1 MHDAAQNQERCRN
14 PRKFNV
20 DFTKIQARFNI
31 PLIEYPV
38 EFLERSVVRSSTTT
52 NSMDIFSVV
61 QLIGGLAF
69 FLYGMNIMSSG
80 LEQIAGGKMEH
91 MLRKVASNKML
102 SLLVGAGITIAI
114 QSSSALTVMLVGLV
128 NSGILSFGE
137 TIGVLMGSNIGTTLT
152 AWLLSLAGME
162 SGNIF
167 ISLLKPENFA
177 PIFALIGIIMI
188 MASKTQKRKSIG
200 NIAVGFAVLMYGMT
214 MMSDAMAPLADM
226 PQFTDLMTAF
236 KNPLLALLFSAAF
249 TGVIQSSAASVG
261 ILQALSL
268 TGKVT
273 YGIAIP
279 IIMGQNIGT
288 CVTALISS
296 IGVSKNAKKVAVV
309 HFSFNIIGT
318 IIFLVPFMI
327 VEAILHPA
335 IIDTPISPFMIAV
348 CHTLFNV
355 LTTIILL
362 PFTKQLEKLAN
373 KIIKEEP
380 TAKVEESIMLDDR
393 LLTMPAFA
401 VAKANEVTIEMAT
414 SAKLAVMQGTS
425 LISKWNEEVAAEV
438 DQLEDGLDRFEDIL
452 GTYLVKL
459 SHTQLT
465 DTDHRKVAKM
475 LHSINDLERMGDH
488 AKNLIGVADEI
499 AKKGITFSQHAT
511 EELAVLTQAL
521 HEIVKRTIK
530 AFNEND
536 LALAASVEPL
546 EQVIDSLISEIKAR
560 HILRL
565 QRGNCTIELGF
576 ILTDLLNNYERISD
590 HCSNIAV
597 ALIEAEHDTFEAHSY
612 LHNVRE
618 AEDTGFQDLYESYRA
633 QFALRPKT

>member
-1 MHDAAQNQERCRN
+1 M
-14 PRKFNV
+14 
-20 DFTKIQARFNI
+20 DFTKIQAGFNI

-91 MLRKVASNKML
+91 MLRKVASNKLL
-102 SLLVGAGITIAI
+102 SLLVGAGITVAI

-152 AWLLSLAGME
+152 AWLLSLTGLE
-162 SGNIF
+162 STNIF
-167 ISLLKPENFA
+167 ISMLKPENFS
-177 PIFALIGIIMI
+177 PIIAMVGIIII
-188 MASKTQKRKSIG
+188 MVSKSQKRKSIG

-214 MMSDAMAPLADM
+214 MMSNSMAPFADM
-226 PQFTDLMTAF
+226 PQFKELMTAF
-236 KNPLLALLFSAAF
+236 KNPLLALLFSTAF
-249 TGVIQSSAASVG
+249 TGIIQSSAASIG

-268 TGKVT
+268 TGEIT

-296 IGVSKNAKKVAVV
+296 IGVNKNAKKVAVM
-309 HFSFNIIGT
+309 HLAIKIIGT
-318 IIFLVPFMI
+318 IIFLVPFML
-327 VEAILHPA
+327 VKALLHPA
-335 IIDTPISPFMIAV
+335 FIDAPITPIMIAV
-348 CHTLFNV
+348 CHSLFN
-355 LTTIILL
+355 ILNTVIL
-362 PFTKQLEKLAN
+362 MPFSKQLEKLAN
-373 KIIKEEP
+373 KIIKDEP
-380 TAKVEESIMLDDR
+380 TAKTEESVVLDER